1 MSTRIDRQAGKYANA
16 HGRKTRWRSIVTTLA
31 AFVVFCTTYALILP
45 AVTLQGKTYCALEE
59 HLAHTDD
66 CYEQV
71 RTLTCPLSEE
81 GHAHTDDCY
90 ETQQELICG
99 TEESDGHVHGD
110 DCYLEESV
118 LICTSEDPDHIHG
131 DSCFE
136 TQKVLSCGQEE
147 QEAHHHT
154 ESCFETRQA
163 LVWRPGGART
173 APTCGRLLYYY
184 IRPGKADLWPGNP
197 SAHAAVLLE
206 PGGGCGIGFR
216 LGKDL

>member
-1 MSTRIDRQAGKYANA
+1 MQ
-16 HGRKTRWRSIVTTLA
+16 
-31 AFVVFCTTYALILP
+31 
-45 AVTLQGKTYCALEE
+45 
-59 HLAHTDD
+59 
-66 CYEQV
+66 
-71 RTLTCPLSEE
+71 
-81 GHAHTDDCY
+81 HTDDCY

-163 LVWRPGGART
+163 LVCGQEEQEPHQHAEDCYTITYDREKRI
-173 APTCGRLLYYY
+173 CGREIHQHTLQCYSN
-184 IRPGKADLWPGNP
+184 PEADVESASDWEKTFDSAERTGNWAKDIVAIAQTQISYTESTHNYTVLADGETQKGYTRYGDWYGDP
-197 SAHAAVLLE
+197 YGIGAPCSAHSASIM
-206 PGGGCGIGFR
+206 PG
-216 LGKDL
+216 